1 MTSSTSKRRGGRAG
15 ARVVGAAI
23 GVIGSFVTV
32 ALWVAWLR
40 GRREHWRGTL
50 SGTIPVN
57 SAYWRELGSKPGE
70 ILYVAIGDS
79 AAQGIGASRPAHSYV
94 GFLARE
100 LRNRTSR
107 AVRVANLSVSG
118 GTVRTAIDIELPLLT
133 ALGAQPDILT
143 VCIGAND
150 IADFDAERFDSDI
163 RELFAALPP
172 HAIVADL
179 PSFYF
184 LPGEKKVLVANRLL
198 RAAAA
203 DFGLEVVGLHA
214 ITKRQ
219 GLWGVSTQ
227 FAGDLFHPNDRGY
240 ALWARAFTPAVDR
253 RLGEVLAQLD

>member
-1 MTSSTSKRRGGRAG
+1 MTLVTGRRRGSRA
-15 ARVVGAAI
+15 RSHVVGGVV
-23 GVIGSFVTV
+23 GVIGTFVTV

-57 SAYWRELGSKPGE
+57 SAYWRDLGSKPGA
-70 ILYVAIGDS
+70 ILYAAIGDS

-100 LRNRTSR
+100 LRNRTTRS
-107 AVRVANLSVSG
+107 VRVANLSVSG
-118 GTVRTAIDIELPLLT
+118 GTVRTAIDTELPLLH
-133 ALGAQPDILT
+133 ALGVEPDILT

-150 IADFDAERFDSDI
+150 IANFDAARFDSDI
-163 RELFAALPP
+163 RELFSALPP

-184 LPGEKKVLVANRLL
+184 LPAEKKVLVANRLL

-203 DFGLEVVGLHA
+203 DFDLEVVGLHA
-214 ITKRQ
+214 ITRRQ

-253 RLGEVLAQLD
+253 RLQQVLATSD

>member
-1 MTSSTSKRRGGRAG
+1 MTPFRHRSQSRAG
-15 ARVVGAAI
+15 ARLAGAVV

-57 SAYWRELGSKPGE
+57 SAYWRDLGSQPGE
-70 ILYVAIGDS
+70 ILYAAIGDS

-100 LRNRTSR
+100 LRNRTDR
-107 AVRVANLSVSG
+107 TVRVANLSVSG
-118 GTVRTAIDIELPLLT
+118 GTVRTAIDIELPLLA
-133 ALGAQPDILT
+133 ALGDEPDILT

-150 IADFDAERFDSDI
+150 IADFDPVRFDSEI
-163 RELFAALPP
+163 HELFAALPK

-184 LPGEKKVLVANRLL
+184 LPGERKVVVANRLL

-203 DFGLEVVGLHA
+203 EAGLEVVDLHR

-253 RLGEVLAQLD
+253 RLDEVLAARD